1 MSHNYKDIINSL
13 SETRLNT
20 YKSLNGSSTVNE
32 LDIYCYITIQDL
44 SSHFF
49 LPLQLLELSLR
60 NHIHSNMSVFYKNIE
75 WFNPYTLTAES
86 KRQLSDAKRKK
97 KNGKNLT
104 SDAIVAQLSFGYWV
118 YMLSPEHRNEL
129 TFWKSE
135 LNKVFIGN
143 SNNKNIKKLFGEL
156 VELNELR
163 NRLYHNEPIWKGT
176 KKNPVTSYAQAI
188 HSLSEKYKKV
198 INMLMVISPAK
209 YALLE
214 SLGVFQDFEESCDK
228 HLKAYS
234 AKCDACLEKT
244 A

>member
-20 YKSLNGSSTVNE
+20 YKSLNGSATVNE

-60 NHIHSNMSVFYKNIE
+60 NHIHSNMSAFYADTE
-75 WFNPYTLTAES
+75 WFNTYTISAES
-86 KRQLSDAKRKK
+86 KRQLADAKRKK
-97 KNGKNLT
+97 KKGKVLT
-104 SDAIVAQLSFGYWV
+104 PDAIVAQLSFGYWV
-118 YMLSPEHRNEL
+118 YMLSPEHRNAL

-135 LNKVFIGN
+135 LNKVFLGN
-143 SNNKNIKKLFGEL
+143 ATDKKIKKLFGEL
-156 VELNELR
+156 IELNEVR

-176 KKNPVTSYAQAI
+176 KKAPVTSYSQAI

-198 INMLMVISPAK
+198 INMLRVISPAK

-214 SLGVFQDFEESCDK
+214 SLNVFKDFQESCDK
-228 HLKAYS
+228 HLAAYGDRCKVGLKAV
-234 AKCDACLEKT
+234 
-244 A
+244 